1 MPGLH
6 ITERPNKLK
15 DVIGNKGAIECI
27 RGFMNRAKEDI
38 PQTWLIQGPPGCG
51 KTTLA
56 RIVRNELGVRDL
68 NFHEYNS
75 ANMRGIDTI
84 REISRNAAS
93 SPLGGGEQAYL
104 IDECFHPDTLID
116 TPNGKVKIKDIQIG
130 DKVLNIFGIDTVV
143 STKKNKVSLDR
154 LCMVTLSN
162 GKKVFTTTDH
172 KFFTS
177 KGWVPAKNLE
187 NASCV
192 RYVNSCER
200 NHELN
205 SEERQN
211 PKTVRVE
218 SVTLYE
224 QANFQ
229 TPFKNKITDEE
240 RHKGFVEFYDLQV
253 HKHPSYKA
261 EGVIV
266 HNCHQL
272 TGAAQESFLKILED
286 VPKNTWFF
294 LATTNPE
301 KLRPAIKSRSTII
314 SVTRV
319 NNKEAKNLIERTLK
333 NLGLKSIPVTV
344 QKQII
349 QHANGAC
356 RDILKL
362 LDTVIDI
369 SDENDMLDA
378 VNTAYANASTVK
390 ELWTALLD
398 KKEAKLKW
406 KKVSAILKNIDEE
419 PEQVRQAMLTVLSN
433 NLLDTGSVKTL
444 GMIEAFEDAYH
455 STGKAGLV
463 MSCFNACYI

>member
-1 MPGLH
+1 MSGLH

-38 PQTWLIQGPPGCG
+38 PQTWLFQGPPGCG

-56 RIVRNELGVRDL
+56 RIVRNELGVRNL

-104 IDECFHPDTLID
+104 IDECH
-116 TPNGKVKIKDIQIG
+116 QI
-130 DKVLNIFGIDTVV
+130 
-143 STKKNKVSLDR
+143 
-154 LCMVTLSN
+154 
-162 GKKVFTTTDH
+162 
-172 KFFTS
+172 
-177 KGWVPAKNLE
+177 
-187 NASCV
+187 
-192 RYVNSCER
+192 
-200 NHELN
+200 
-205 SEERQN
+205 
-211 PKTVRVE
+211 
-218 SVTLYE
+218 
-224 QANFQ
+224 
-229 TPFKNKITDEE
+229 
-240 RHKGFVEFYDLQV
+240 
-253 HKHPSYKA
+253 
-261 EGVIV
+261 
-266 HNCHQL
+266 
-272 TGAAQESFLKILED
+272 TGPAQEAFLKVLED

-362 LDTVIDI
+362 LDTIIDI